1 MDAVITY
8 VDNLDPVWQQ
18 EYAAYAEEP
27 QLNKRYRDWG
37 TLKYLLRGIEANM
50 PFIHN
55 VYLVVSTESQVP
67 SWARR
72 PDLRIVLH
80 KDIIPQEYL
89 PLFNSCSIEMFL
101 HRIPGLAEEFLYFN
115 DDMFPLA
122 PCEREDFFIDGKSA
136 INFAKHILPFGM
148 YKSQCKVSS
157 NLARKALGLAPGLL
171 FVRPQ
176 HTCSPML
183 KSRSEEAFKA
193 VEDEI
198 IARLSRLRTKEN
210 ANQYLFLDYL
220 YWGGWTVPGKI
231 SNKHLS
237 QAVYSGEQI
246 AEYIC
251 NPQTK
256 LACINDVQMP
266 DDKFAQMKGEILAG
280 FEKAFPEKSRFEK

>member
-8 VDNLDPVWQQ
+8 VDNLDPQWQQ
-18 EYAAYAEEP
+18 EYASFAGEA
-27 QLNKRYRDWG
+27 QLGKRYRDWG
-37 TLKYLLRGIEANM
+37 TLKFLLRGIQDYM
-50 PFIHN
+50 PFVHN
-55 VYLVVSTESQVP
+55 VYLVVSGESQLP
-67 SWARR
+67 AWAKR

-122 PCEREDFFIDGKSA
+122 PCSREDFFVDGKSA
-136 INFAKHILPFGM
+136 ISFAKHLLPFGM

-157 NLARKALGLAPGLL
+157 NLARKALGLDPSLI

-183 KSRSEEAFKA
+183 KSKSAQAFAA
-193 VEDEI
+193 VEDDI
-198 IARLSRLRTKEN
+198 LARVTRLRVKN
-210 ANQYLFLDYL
+210 QPNQYLFLDYL
-220 YWGGWTVPGKI
+220 YWDGWTVPGKI

-237 QAVYSGEQI
+237 QAVYSGAQI

-256 LACINDVQMP
+256 LACINDVSMP
-266 DDKFAQMKGEILAG
+266 DDKYESMRGEILRG
-280 FEKAFPEKSRFEK
+280 FEKAFPEKSRFEI